1 MCIWSNIHNRNFAL
15 YFILL
20 EINLSIAKPQKFQF
34 KSVILGAEIS
44 IFWVWDHSSIT
55 SAKRWLGWV
64 RKWHFL
70 LIYSTIHSDVLRW
83 VGLKKTKTS
92 WRNTWMVPKGQL
104 ISKGLFDIAKFFQK
118 TNERV
123 QHIDIRQKNKFV
135 HSFFGRI
142 VGLKERTVATFS
154 DNLFTYWKN
163 FS

>member
-104 ISKGLFDIAKFFQK
+104 ISKGLFDVILWTIKPTFLIRISALASKK
-118 TNERV
+118 SPTLYS
-123 QHIDIRQKNKFV
+123 DI
-135 HSFFGRI
+135 
-142 VGLKERTVATFS
+142 
-154 DNLFTYWKN
+154 
-163 FS
+163 